1 MPVIK
6 AAKKRG
12 LHVLVADDRPNA
24 PGLQLADKLIS
35 IYRYNPLA
43 LFRTCKEQQ
52 VDAVVS
58 AGADKSVWI
67 ASAICNILKLPC
79 SVTPRAAKLP
89 LRKSRMRKMLR
100 DFQIPCPR
108 HTRVLAGDEPDI
120 DGFEFP
126 LVVKPEDGI
135 AQAGVAKV
143 ENLAAL
149 HDAIAGAIAC
159 SESGVTVIEEFV
171 EGIELDINGLVNP
184 TGRATLLSVGYRRS
198 SREPDRAFGVAVQKS
213 VPAELTDAQWADLEG
228 ILNRSAALFELKSG
242 PLYAQVMKKPDGSFS
257 VIEVMPRLGG
267 GEDPRLVAIVNGTDM
282 NDALI
287 ATALGLDS
295 DPANFRNDPLSP
307 AATALFIVGH
317 QGIFDGVDG
326 FPLDDPCVVYQTL
339 YVVPGESIASF
350 SSSREKIGIVIIAG
364 KTISATDSI
373 AKDIVC
379 RLSVRTRPIV

>member
-89 LRKSRMRKMLR
+89 LRKSRMRNLLR
-100 DFQIPCPR
+100 DFHIPCPR
-108 HTRVLAGDEPDI
+108 HTRVLAGVEPDI

-149 HDAIAGAIAC
+149 HDAMAGAIAC

-171 EGIELDINGLVNP
+171 EGIELGVNGLVNP
-184 TGRATLLSVGYRRS
+184 TGRQHFCPWVIGAHPESPTAHSVLPYK
-198 SREPDRAFGVAVQKS
+198 SRF
-213 VPAELTDAQWADLEG
+213 
-228 ILNRSAALFELKSG
+228 
-242 PLYAQVMKKPDGSFS
+242 
-257 VIEVMPRLGG
+257 
-267 GEDPRLVAIVNGTDM
+267 
-282 NDALI
+282 
-287 ATALGLDS
+287 
-295 DPANFRNDPLSP
+295 
-307 AATALFIVGH
+307 
-317 QGIFDGVDG
+317 
-326 FPLDDPCVVYQTL
+326 
-339 YVVPGESIASF
+339 
-350 SSSREKIGIVIIAG
+350 
-364 KTISATDSI
+364 
-373 AKDIVC
+373 
-379 RLSVRTRPIV
+379 RLSLRMLSGLILKGYLTGLQRFSN